1 MTLRELYNL
10 LEGIALQVP
19 DIRVTVENDIL
30 KVNEMRDVKY
40 GIFGITQNTH
50 TTDQDSIRFSLNLFY
65 IDRLVNSQDNEVQI
79 QSHAIEILRQILLKA
94 AEEGM
99 IAVTDIQ
106 FTAFTQRFQDLCA
119 GAWALAYFTC
129 PLSDCYEI

>member
-40 GIFGITQNTH
+40 GIFGITQNAH
-50 TTDQDSIRFSLNLFY
+50 TANQDSIRFSLNLFY

-94 AEEGM
+94 
-99 IAVTDIQ
+99 VHP
-106 FTAFTQRFQDLCA
+106 
-119 GAWALAYFTC
+119 ALPGLVRRSLGVGLLHMPYV
-129 PLSDCYEI
+129 